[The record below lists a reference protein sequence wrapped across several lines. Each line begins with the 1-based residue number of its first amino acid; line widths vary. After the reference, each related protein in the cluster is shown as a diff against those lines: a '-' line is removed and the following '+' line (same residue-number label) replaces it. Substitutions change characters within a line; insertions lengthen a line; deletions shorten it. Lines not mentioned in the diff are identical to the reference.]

1 MRTGSAGLFHV
12 PRMSIDSGRG
22 RRSVKLP
29 DDKKTTETPP
39 MHILDAASQA
49 PRPSLAGEG
58 SGQTPSH
65 TGSRGTRDSLQVSA
79 VSLTVEHTHADAPKP
94 RLA

>member
-1 MRTGSAGLFHV
+1 
-12 PRMSIDSGRG
+12 MSIDSGRG
-22 RRSVKLP
+22 RRSVKLLG
-29 DDKKTTETPP
+29 DKKTTEAPP

-49 PRPSLAGEG
+49 PRPSLAVRKPSAPGKG